1 MVHFVNILIISTKQY
16 LGISPP
22 SSRAQAPAIA
32 RSQSREPPR
41 PGVMIIIVSPV
52 SGQVFN
58 HNSLPPRSREVIAHA
73 LGVLEEGVRHL
84 SAHSVT
90 PTIPRI
96 CPKTD
101 DTDIFEDG
109 CSFGYDD
116 DNNYD
121 DVDDDDNYDCDNNH

>member
-1 MVHFVNILIISTKQY
+1 MIEYGEVAWETKIYHSTFRAHH
-16 LGISPP
+16 PP
-22 SSRAQAPAIA
+22 WC
-32 RSQSREPPR
+32 
-41 PGVMIIIVSPV
+41 G
-52 SGQVFN
+52 
-58 HNSLPPRSREVIAHA
+58 EVIAHA